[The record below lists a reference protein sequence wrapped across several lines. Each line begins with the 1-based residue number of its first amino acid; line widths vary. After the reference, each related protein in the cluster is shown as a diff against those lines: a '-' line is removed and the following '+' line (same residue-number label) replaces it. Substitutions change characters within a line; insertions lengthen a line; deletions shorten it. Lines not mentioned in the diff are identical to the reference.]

1 MDKYSFLGSLHISFY
16 EKLYSQYLDNPDSL
30 DTSWR
35 SFFQGYEFAN
45 EPYGLLNQ
53 DMPEEITK
61 EFQVISL
68 IDDYRKRGHL
78 FTQTNPVRDRRDY
91 NPKLN
96 LENYNLSS
104 EDLDLVFQ
112 AGNEVGLGPTTLTE
126 ILTHLQAVYCQSIGI
141 EYVYIREQD
150 EFNWIKNFIHKNNN
164 QPNFDKDQKIEIL
177 KQLNSCVGFEK
188 FLHKK
193 YVGQK
198 RFSIEGAESIIP
210 SLEYAISQ
218 GAQLGVNEF
227 IFGMAHRGRLS
238 VLANIFNKPFARIFN
253 EFEGVVY
260 EDDEFD
266 GDVKYH
272 LGYNCKKQL
281 LNGKTVEISLAPNP
295 SHLEAVGPIVQGIS
309 RSKIDKKYQGDNSKL
324 LPVLIHGDA
333 AIAGQGVVYE
343 IIQMSQLNGYKTGGT
358 IHIVINNQVG
368 FTTNYLD
375 GRSSTYCTDVAK
387 TILSPVL
394 HVNGDDVE
402 AVMHT
407 IEFAIKY
414 RQKFKKD
421 VFIDLLCYRKY
432 GHNEGDEPKFTQP
445 KLYKL
450 IERHLNPKE
459 IYSEKLLLE
468 NVVNRDQVEKIEN
481 SFSKILENEFTKAKQ
496 KSKTTIKSIVRDNWQ
511 GLNKAM
517 PKDFLQDVDTKF
529 NKDELLKL
537 GRKIYTLPDNHNF
550 YKKTK
555 KLFSDRLK
563 MLNEGK
569 GLDWGMAELLAYS
582 TLLSEGIPVRIS
594 GQDVERGTF
603 SHRHAIIKSE
613 NSETKINIF
622 ESLHTNEV
630 DFTIY
635 NSFLSEYAVLGFEYG
650 YAAAKPHAL
659 TIWEAQFGD
668 FCNGAQII
676 IDQYISSAEEKWN
689 LQNGLVLYL
698 PHGYEGQGAEHSSAR
713 MERFLQLCA
722 QNNMQILNCTTPA
735 NMFHMLRR
743 QMKRSFRKPLILFSP
758 KSLLRHPKCIS
769 SLSEFTSGTFKEVID
784 DEKVEKNNISTLV
797 FTSGKLYYEL
807 DTKRDY
813 LNDNKTAIIR
823 IEQLYPF
830 PNRNLETIIQGYKN
844 VNRYIWV
851 QEEPKNMGPWFHVS
865 DHFRS
870 VKLKIELISR
880 DVSASPASGS
890 SQRYNERQ
898 NKIINK
904 VFNK

>member
-30 DTSWR
+30 DSSWR

-112 AGNEVGLGPTTLTE
+112 AGNEVGLGPTTLKE
-126 ILTHLQAVYCQSIGI
+126 ILIHLQTVYCQSIGI
-141 EYVYIREQD
+141 EYVYIRELD

-238 VLANIFNKPFARIFN
+238 VLANIFNKSFTRIFN

-324 LPVLIHGDA
+324 LPILIHGDA

-459 IYSEKLLLE
+459 IYLEKLLLE
-468 NVVNRDQVEKIEN
+468 NIVNRDQVEKIEN
-481 SFSKILENEFTKAKQ
+481 AFSKILENEFTKAKQ
-496 KSKTTIKSIVRDNWQ
+496 KSKTTIRSIVRDNWQ

-735 NMFHMLRR
+735 NLFHMLRR

-807 DTKRDY
+807 DTKRDS

>member
-45 EPYGLLNQ
+45 EPYGLLSQ

-104 EDLDLVFQ
+104 EDLDVVFQ

-126 ILTHLQAVYCQSIGI
+126 ILTHLQTVYCQSIGI
-141 EYVYIREQD
+141 EYVYIRELD

-164 QPNFDKDQKIEIL
+164 QPNFGKDQKIEIL

-295 SHLEAVGPIVQGIS
+295 SHLETVGPIVQGIS

-468 NVVNRDQVEKIEN
+468 NVVNRDQVEQIEN

-496 KSKTTIKSIVRDNWQ
+496 KRKTTIKSIVRDNWQ

-529 NKDELLKL
+529 NKDELLRL

-689 LQNGLVLYL
+689 LQNGLVVYL

-735 NMFHMLRR
+735 NLFHMLRR

-784 DEKVEKNNISTLV
+784 DAKVEKNNISTLV

-807 DTKRDY
+807 DSKRDS